1 MPDTIVLVFYMVLT
15 AAALTWVVPSGEYVR
30 EWVET
35 DGRMKEVVVDG
46 SFHYVERAPQL
57 FGVFFALFK
66 GFVDKADVIV
76 FVLMVGGA
84 FWILN
89 GTGAID
95 RGIKAFVARLR
106 RKQRSQTGRW
116 SVDDT
121 VLTLIM
127 VVFSLF
133 GAVFGMSEETLAFIL
148 IFVPM
153 AISMGYDSI
162 VGVCISYL
170 AAHVG
175 FAGAM
180 LNPFTVGVAQ
190 GLAGLPLF
198 SGVEYRFV
206 CWLVLTAV
214 AVVFVLAYARR
225 LRKDPTFS
233 PMYKLDDFWRRSG
246 KVADPITGEPT
257 GQAVVASDTV
267 VASVADAVDAAQA
280 ESAGGKASAVRARHI
295 VFAVLAAAQVVMACL
310 YPMASFD
317 LFGRTF
323 ALPLLPCL
331 AGLFVLAGGY
341 AARRSGAAFSMGL
354 LLFTILYL
362 VSGVLC
368 FGWYMTEIAGLFFA
382 MGLAAGLASG
392 WGMNPLMRRFMEGV
406 KDMLGPA
413 MIIGMA
419 SGIIFILQ
427 EGKIIDTLLYSVSY
441 AMSEVGEVAS
451 LAGMYLFQTML
462 NVVMPS
468 GSAKAALTM
477 PIMAPLSDLMHI
489 SRQTTVLAF
498 QFGDGFTNMITPT
511 SGILMG
517 VLGAARIPY
526 AVWLKWVY
534 KFILFCI
541 GLGFLLLLP
550 TLYFTFNGF

>member
-1 MPDTIVLVFYMVLT
+1 MLKKMPDTIVLVFYMVLT

-30 EWVET
+30 EWVEV
-35 DGRMKEVVVDG
+35 DGQMKEVVVDD

-57 FGVFFALFK
+57 FSVFFALMK
-66 GFVDKADVIV
+66 GFVDKADIIV
-76 FVLMVGGA
+76 FVLIVGGA

-95 RGIKAFVARLR
+95 RGVKAFVRRLR
-106 RKQRSQTGRW
+106 RKERKGGWWT
-116 SVDDT
+116 VDDT

-198 SGVEYRFV
+198 SGVEYRFL
-206 CWLVLTAV
+206 CWLVLTAAAV
-214 AVVFVLAYARR
+214 AVVLAYARK

-233 PMYKLDDFWRRSG
+233 PMYKLDDFWRRG
-246 KVADPITGEPT
+246 AEAAVAEGLAET
-257 GQAVVASDTV
+257 
-267 VASVADAVDAAQA
+267 ASVSGV
-280 ESAGGKASAVRARHI
+280 SAPAVRRRYI
-295 VFAVLAAAQVVMACL
+295 VYIVLAVTQVVMACL
-310 YPMASFD
+310 YPMAAFD

-323 ALPLLPCL
+323 QWPVLPCI
-331 AGLFVLAGGY
+331 AGLFVLVGGY
-341 AARRSGAAFSMGL
+341 AARRSSAAFSMGL
-354 LLFTILYL
+354 LGFTILYL
-362 VSGVLC
+362 VVGVLC
-368 FGWYMTEIAGLFFA
+368 YAWYMTEIAGLFFA

-392 WGMNPLMRRFMEGV
+392 LGMNPLMRRFMEGV
-406 KDMLGPA
+406 KDMLEPA
-413 MIIGMA
+413 MIIGLA
-419 SGIIFILQ
+419 SGIIFILR

-441 AMSEVGEVAS
+441 AMSEAGEVAS
-451 LAGMYLFQTML
+451 LAGMYLFQTLL

-477 PIMAPLSDLMHI
+477 PIMAPLSDLLHI

-526 AVWLKWVY
+526 TVWLKWVY

>member
-57 FGVFFALFK
+57 FGIFFALFK

-95 RGIKAFVARLR
+95 RGIKAFVERLR

-225 LRKDPTFS
+225 LRKDPTVS

-246 KVADPITGEPT
+246 SVSAAGAGPVQVEVQPGTGVEA
-257 GQAVVASDTV
+257 G
-267 VASVADAVDAAQA
+267 
-280 ESAGGKASAVRARHI
+280 AGGATVACGAASSVRARYI
-295 VFAVLAAAQVVMACL
+295 VFAVLAVAQVVLACL
-310 YPMASFD
+310 YPMATFD

-354 LLFTILYL
+354 LFFTILYL
-362 VSGVLC
+362 VLGVLC
-368 FGWYMTEIAGLFFA
+368 YGWYMTEIAGLFFA

-451 LAGMYLFQTML
+451 LAGMYLFQTLL

>member
-1 MPDTIVLVFYMVLT
+1 MLKKMPDTIVLVFYMVLT

-30 EWVET
+30 EWVEV
-35 DGRMKEVVVDG
+35 DGRMKEAVVDD
-46 SFHYVERAPQL
+46 SFHYVERTPQ
-57 FGVFFALFK
+57 FFSVFYALFK

-95 RGIKAFVARLR
+95 RGVKAFVARLR
-106 RKQRSQTGRW
+106 RKRPRGGRW

-190 GLAGLPLF
+190 GLAGIPLF
-198 SGVEYRFV
+198 SGVEYRFL

-225 LRKDPTFS
+225 LRKDPTIS

-246 KVADPITGEPT
+246 KPEPSVPAAEAGDAVAA
-257 GQAVVASDTV
+257 GQAAS
-267 VASVADAVDAAQA
+267 
-280 ESAGGKASAVRARHI
+280 VRARYV
-295 VFAVLAAAQVVMACL
+295 VFAVLAAVQVVMACL
-310 YPMASFD
+310 YPMATFD

-331 AGLFVLAGGY
+331 TGLFVLAGGY

-362 VSGVLC
+362 VFGVLC
-368 FGWYMTEIAGLFFA
+368 YGWYMTEIAGLFFA

-392 WGMNPLMRRFMEGV
+392 WGMNPLMRRFMDGV

-451 LAGMYLFQTML
+451 LGGMYLFQTLL

-526 AVWLKWVY
+526 AVWVKWIY

>member
-1 MPDTIVLVFYMVLT
+1 MLKKMPDTIVLVFYMVLT

-30 EWVET
+30 EWTEV
-35 DGRMKEVVVDG
+35 DGQMKEVVVDD

-57 FGVFFALFK
+57 FSVFFALMK
-66 GFVDKADVIV
+66 GFVDKADIIV
-76 FVLMVGGA
+76 FVLIVGGA

-95 RGIKAFVARLR
+95 RGVKAFVRRLR
-106 RKQRSQTGRW
+106 RKERKGGWWT
-116 SVDDT
+116 VDDT

-198 SGVEYRFV
+198 SGVEYRFL
-206 CWLVLTAV
+206 CWLVLTAAAV
-214 AVVFVLAYARR
+214 AVVLAYARK
-225 LRKDPTFS
+225 LRKDPTVS
-233 PMYKLDDFWRRSG
+233 PMYRLDDFWRRGAEAAVTEGLADTATAVSG
-246 KVADPITGEPT
+246 VSTP
-257 GQAVVASDTV
+257 
-267 VASVADAVDAAQA
+267 
-280 ESAGGKASAVRARHI
+280 AVRRRYVVYI
-295 VFAVLAAAQVVMACL
+295 VLAVAQVVMACL
-310 YPMASFD
+310 YPVAAFD
-317 LFGRTF
+317 LFGRTCQW
-323 ALPLLPCL
+323 PVLPCI
-331 AGLFVLAGGY
+331 AGLFVLGGGY
-341 AARRSGAAFSMGL
+341 AARRSSAAFSMGL
-354 LLFTILYL
+354 LGFTIIYL
-362 VSGVLC
+362 VVGVLC
-368 FGWYMTEIAGLFFA
+368 YAWYMTEIAGLFFA
-382 MGLAAGLASG
+382 MGLAAGLTSG
-392 WGMNPLMRRFMEGV
+392 LGMNPLMRRFMEGV
-406 KDMLGPA
+406 KDMLEPA
-413 MIIGMA
+413 MIIGLA
-419 SGIIFILQ
+419 SGIIFILK

-441 AMSEVGEVAS
+441 AMSEAGEVAS
-451 LAGMYLFQTML
+451 LAGMYLFQTLL

-477 PIMAPLSDLMHI
+477 PIMAPLSDLLHI

-526 AVWLKWVY
+526 TVWLKWVY

>member
-1 MPDTIVLVFYMVLT
+1 MLKKMPDTIVLVFYMVLT

-30 EWVET
+30 EWTEV
-35 DGRMKEVVVDG
+35 DGQMKEVVVDD

-57 FGVFFALFK
+57 FSVFFALMK
-66 GFVDKADVIV
+66 GFVDKADIIV
-76 FVLMVGGA
+76 FVLSVGGA
-84 FWILN
+84 FWILT

-95 RGIKAFVARLR
+95 RGVKAFGRRLR
-106 RKQRSQTGRW
+106 RKERKGGWWT
-116 SVDDT
+116 VDDT

-162 VGVCISYL
+162 VGVSISYL

-198 SGVEYRFV
+198 SGVEYRFL
-206 CWLVLTAV
+206 CWIVLTAAAV
-214 AVVFVLAYARR
+214 AVVLAYARK

-233 PMYKLDDFWRRSG
+233 PMYKLDDFWRRRGAEAAVSEG
-246 KVADPITGEPT
+246 LADTAAADTGAME
-257 GQAVVASDTV
+257 A
-267 VASVADAVDAAQA
+267 
-280 ESAGGKASAVRARHI
+280 AVRRRYI
-295 VFAVLAAAQVVMACL
+295 VYVVLAVTQIVMACL
-310 YPMASFD
+310 YPMAAFD

-323 ALPLLPCL
+323 QLPVLPCI

-341 AARRSGAAFSMGL
+341 AVRRSSAAFSMGL

-362 VSGVLC
+362 VVGVLC
-368 FGWYMTEIAGLFFA
+368 YAWYMTEIAGLFFA

-392 WGMNPLMRRFMEGV
+392 LGMNPLMRRFMEGV
-406 KDMLGPA
+406 KDMLEPA
-413 MIIGMA
+413 MIIGLA
-419 SGIIFILQ
+419 SGIIFILK

-441 AMSEVGEVAS
+441 AMAEAGEVAS
-451 LAGMYLFQTML
+451 LAGMYLFQTLL

-477 PIMAPLSDLMHI
+477 PIMAPLSDLLHI

-526 AVWLKWVY
+526 TVWLKWVY

>member
-1 MPDTIVLVFYMVLT
+1 MLKKMPDTIVLVFYMVLT

-30 EWVET
+30 EWVEV
-35 DGRMKEVVVDG
+35 DGRMKEVVVDD

-57 FGVFFALFK
+57 FSVFFALMK
-66 GFVDKADVIV
+66 GFVDKADIIV
-76 FVLMVGGA
+76 FVLIVGGA

-95 RGIKAFVARLR
+95 RGVKAFVRRLR
-106 RKQRSQTGRW
+106 RKDRKGGRW
-116 SVDDT
+116 TVDDT

-162 VGVCISYL
+162 VGVSISYL

-198 SGVEYRFV
+198 SGVEYRFL
-206 CWLVLTAV
+206 CWLVLTAAAV
-214 AVVFVLAYARR
+214 AVVLAYARK
-225 LRKDPTFS
+225 LRKDPAFS
-233 PMYKLDDFWRRSG
+233 PMYKLDDFWRRGAEAALSEGLAATAAVSG
-246 KVADPITGEPT
+246 VSTP
-257 GQAVVASDTV
+257 
-267 VASVADAVDAAQA
+267 
-280 ESAGGKASAVRARHI
+280 AVRRRYI
-295 VFAVLAAAQVVMACL
+295 VYIVLAVAQVVVACL
-310 YPMASFD
+310 YPMAAFD

-323 ALPLLPCL
+323 QWPVLPCI
-331 AGLFVLAGGY
+331 AGLFVLGGGY
-341 AARRSGAAFSMGL
+341 AAHRSSAAFSMGL
-354 LLFTILYL
+354 LGFTILYL
-362 VSGVLC
+362 VVGVLC
-368 FGWYMTEIAGLFFA
+368 YAWYMTEIAGLFFA

-392 WGMNPLMRRFMEGV
+392 LGMNPLMRRFMEGV
-406 KDMLGPA
+406 KDMLEPA
-413 MIIGMA
+413 MIIGLA
-419 SGIIFILQ
+419 SGIIFILR

-441 AMSEVGEVAS
+441 AMSEAGEVAS
-451 LAGMYLFQTML
+451 LAGMYLFQTLL

-477 PIMAPLSDLMHI
+477 PIMAPLSDLLHI
-489 SRQTTVLAF
+489 PRQTTVLAF

-526 AVWLKWVY
+526 TVWLKWVY

>member
-1 MPDTIVLVFYMVLT
+1 MLKKMPDTIVLVFYMVLT

-30 EWVET
+30 EWVEV
-35 DGRMKEVVVDG
+35 DGQMKEVVVDD

-57 FGVFFALFK
+57 FSVFFALMK
-66 GFVDKADVIV
+66 GFVDKADIIV
-76 FVLMVGGA
+76 FVLIVGGA

-95 RGIKAFVARLR
+95 RGVKAFVRRLR
-106 RKQRSQTGRW
+106 RKERKGGWWT
-116 SVDDT
+116 VDDT

-198 SGVEYRFV
+198 SGVEYRFL
-206 CWLVLTAV
+206 CWLVLTAAAV
-214 AVVFVLAYARR
+214 AVVLAYARK

-233 PMYKLDDFWRRSG
+233 PMYKLDDFWRRG
-246 KVADPITGEPT
+246 AEAAVTEGLADTAA
-257 GQAVVASDTV
+257 AVS
-267 VASVADAVDAAQA
+267 SV
-280 ESAGGKASAVRARHI
+280 STPAVRRRYI
-295 VFAVLAAAQVVMACL
+295 VYIVLAVAQVVMACL
-310 YPMASFD
+310 YPMAAFD

-323 ALPLLPCL
+323 QWPVLPCI
-331 AGLFVLAGGY
+331 AGLFVLVGGY
-341 AARRSGAAFSMGL
+341 AARRSSAAFSMGL
-354 LLFTILYL
+354 LGFTILYL
-362 VSGVLC
+362 VVGVLC
-368 FGWYMTEIAGLFFA
+368 YAWYMTEIAGLFFA

-392 WGMNPLMRRFMEGV
+392 LGMNPLMRRFMEGV
-406 KDMLGPA
+406 KDMLEPA
-413 MIIGMA
+413 MIIGLA
-419 SGIIFILQ
+419 SGIIFILR

-441 AMSEVGEVAS
+441 AMSEAGEVAS
-451 LAGMYLFQTML
+451 LAGMYLFQTLL

-477 PIMAPLSDLMHI
+477 PIMAPLSDLLHI

-526 AVWLKWVY
+526 TVWLKWVY

>member
-1 MPDTIVLVFYMVLT
+1 MLKKMPDTIVLVFYMVLT

-30 EWVET
+30 EWVEA

-57 FGVFFALFK
+57 FGIFFALFK

-95 RGIKAFVARLR
+95 RGIKAFVERLR

-225 LRKDPTFS
+225 LRKDPTIS

-246 KVADPITGEPT
+246 TGSAAEAGSVRPDASAETGE
-257 GQAVVASDTV
+257 
-267 VASVADAVDAAQA
+267 AA
-280 ESAGGKASAVRARHI
+280 
-295 VFAVLAAAQVVMACL
+295 
-310 YPMASFD
+310 
-317 LFGRTF
+317 
-323 ALPLLPCL
+323 

-354 LLFTILYL
+354 LFFTILYL
-362 VSGVLC
+362 VLGVLC
-368 FGWYMTEIAGLFFA
+368 YGWYMTEIAGLFFA

-413 MIIGMA
+413 VIIGMA

-451 LAGMYLFQTML
+451 LAGMYLFQTLL

>member
-1 MPDTIVLVFYMVLT
+1 MLKKMPDTIVLVFYMVLT

-30 EWVET
+30 EWVEV
-35 DGRMKEVVVDG
+35 DGQMKEVVVDD

-57 FGVFFALFK
+57 FSVFFALMK
-66 GFVDKADVIV
+66 GFVDKADIIV
-76 FVLMVGGA
+76 FVLIVGGA

-95 RGIKAFVARLR
+95 RGVKAFVRRLR
-106 RKQRSQTGRW
+106 RKERKGGWWT
-116 SVDDT
+116 VDDT

-198 SGVEYRFV
+198 SGVEYRFL
-206 CWLVLTAV
+206 CWLVLTAAAV
-214 AVVFVLAYARR
+214 AVVLTYARK

-233 PMYKLDDFWRRSG
+233 PMYKLDDFWRRGAEAAVAEGLADTAAVSG
-246 KVADPITGEPT
+246 VSTP
-257 GQAVVASDTV
+257 
-267 VASVADAVDAAQA
+267 
-280 ESAGGKASAVRARHI
+280 AVRRRYI
-295 VFAVLAAAQVVMACL
+295 VYIVLAVAQVVMACL
-310 YPMASFD
+310 YPMAAFD

-323 ALPLLPCL
+323 QWPVLPCI
-331 AGLFVLAGGY
+331 AGLFVLVGGY
-341 AARRSGAAFSMGL
+341 AARRSSAAFSMGL
-354 LLFTILYL
+354 LGFTILYL
-362 VSGVLC
+362 VVGVLC
-368 FGWYMTEIAGLFFA
+368 YAWYMTEIAGLFFA

-392 WGMNPLMRRFMEGV
+392 LGMNPLMRRFMEGV
-406 KDMLGPA
+406 KDMLEPA
-413 MIIGMA
+413 MIIGLA
-419 SGIIFILQ
+419 SGIIFILR

-441 AMSEVGEVAS
+441 AMSEAGEVAS
-451 LAGMYLFQTML
+451 LAGMYLFQTLL

-477 PIMAPLSDLMHI
+477 PIMAPLSDLLHI

-526 AVWLKWVY
+526 TVWLKWVY

>member
-1 MPDTIVLVFYMVLT
+1 MLKKMPDTIVLVFYMVLT

-30 EWVET
+30 EWVEV
-35 DGRMKEVVVDG
+35 DGQMKEVVVDD

-57 FGVFFALFK
+57 FSVFFALMK
-66 GFVDKADVIV
+66 GFVDKADIIV
-76 FVLMVGGA
+76 FVLIVGGA

-95 RGIKAFVARLR
+95 RGVKAFVRRLR
-106 RKQRSQTGRW
+106 RKERKGGWWT
-116 SVDDT
+116 VDDT

-198 SGVEYRFV
+198 SGVEYRFL
-206 CWLVLTAV
+206 CWLVLTAAAV
-214 AVVFVLAYARR
+214 AVVLTYARK

-233 PMYKLDDFWRRSG
+233 PMYKLDDFWRRGAEAAVTEGLADTATAVSG
-246 KVADPITGEPT
+246 VSTP
-257 GQAVVASDTV
+257 
-267 VASVADAVDAAQA
+267 
-280 ESAGGKASAVRARHI
+280 AVRRRYVVYI
-295 VFAVLAAAQVVMACL
+295 VLAVTQVVMACL
-310 YPMASFD
+310 YPMATFD

-323 ALPLLPCL
+323 QWPVLPCI
-331 AGLFVLAGGY
+331 AGLFVLVGGY
-341 AARRSGAAFSMGL
+341 AARRSSAAFSMGL
-354 LLFTILYL
+354 LGFTILYL
-362 VSGVLC
+362 VVGVLC
-368 FGWYMTEIAGLFFA
+368 YAWYMTEIAGLFFA

-392 WGMNPLMRRFMEGV
+392 LGMNPLMRRFMEGV
-406 KDMLGPA
+406 KDMLEPA
-413 MIIGMA
+413 MIIGLA
-419 SGIIFILQ
+419 SGIIFILR

-441 AMSEVGEVAS
+441 AMSEAGEVAS
-451 LAGMYLFQTML
+451 LAGMYLFQTLL

-477 PIMAPLSDLMHI
+477 PIMAPLSDLLHI

-526 AVWLKWVY
+526 TVWLKWVY

>member
-1 MPDTIVLVFYMVLT
+1 MLKKMPDTIVLVFYMVLT

-30 EWVET
+30 EWVEV
-35 DGRMKEVVVDG
+35 DGQMKEVVVDD

-57 FGVFFALFK
+57 FSVFFALMR
-66 GFVDKADVIV
+66 GFVDKADIIV
-76 FVLMVGGA
+76 FVLIVGGA

-95 RGIKAFVARLR
+95 RGVKAFVRRLR
-106 RKQRSQTGRW
+106 RKERKGGWWT
-116 SVDDT
+116 VDDT

-198 SGVEYRFV
+198 SGVEYRFL
-206 CWLVLTAV
+206 CWLVLTAAAV
-214 AVVFVLAYARR
+214 AVVLAYARK
-225 LRKDPTFS
+225 LRKDPTCS
-233 PMYKLDDFWRRSG
+233 PMYRLDDFWRRGAEAAVSEG
-246 KVADPITGEPT
+246 LAD
-257 GQAVVASDTV
+257 A
-267 VASVADAVDAAQA
+267 ASVSGVSMQAMRRRYIVYIILAVT
-280 ESAGGKASAVRARHI
+280 
-295 VFAVLAAAQVVMACL
+295 QVVMACL
-310 YPMASFD
+310 YPMAAFD
-317 LFGRTF
+317 LFGWTF
-323 ALPLLPCL
+323 QWPVLPCI
-331 AGLFVLAGGY
+331 AGLFVLGGGY
-341 AARRSGAAFSMGL
+341 AARRSSAAFSMGL
-354 LLFTILYL
+354 LGFTILYL
-362 VSGVLC
+362 VVGVLC
-368 FGWYMTEIAGLFFA
+368 YAWYMTEIAGLFFA

-392 WGMNPLMRRFMEGV
+392 LGMNPLMRRFMEGV
-406 KDMLGPA
+406 KDMLEPA
-413 MIIGMA
+413 MIIGLA
-419 SGIIFILQ
+419 SGIIFILK

-441 AMSEVGEVAS
+441 AMSEAGEVAS
-451 LAGMYLFQTML
+451 LAGMYLFQTLL

-477 PIMAPLSDLMHI
+477 PIMAPLSDLLHI

-526 AVWLKWVY
+526 TVWLKWVY

>member
-1 MPDTIVLVFYMVLT
+1 MLKKMPDTIVLVFYMVLT

-30 EWVET
+30 EWTEV
-35 DGRMKEVVVDG
+35 DGQMKEVVVDD

-57 FGVFFALFK
+57 FSVFFALMK
-66 GFVDKADVIV
+66 GFVDKADIIV
-76 FVLMVGGA
+76 FVLIVGGA

-95 RGIKAFVARLR
+95 RGVKAFVRRLR
-106 RKQRSQTGRW
+106 RKERKGGWWT
-116 SVDDT
+116 VDDT

-162 VGVCISYL
+162 VGVSISYL

-198 SGVEYRFV
+198 SGVEYRFL
-206 CWLVLTAV
+206 CWLVLTAAAV
-214 AVVFVLAYARR
+214 AVVLAYARK

-233 PMYKLDDFWRRSG
+233 PMYRLDDFWRRGAEAAVSEG
-246 KVADPITGEPT
+246 LADT
-257 GQAVVASDTV
+257 
-267 VASVADAVDAAQA
+267 AA
-280 ESAGGKASAVRARHI
+280 AGVSTPAVRRRY
-295 VFAVLAAAQVVMACL
+295 VVYVVLAVTQVVMACL
-310 YPMASFD
+310 YPMAAFD

-323 ALPLLPCL
+323 QLPVLPCI
-331 AGLFVLAGGY
+331 AGLFVLCGGY
-341 AARRSGAAFSMGL
+341 AAHRSSAAFSMGL

-362 VSGVLC
+362 VVGVLC
-368 FGWYMTEIAGLFFA
+368 YAWYMTEIAGLFFA

-392 WGMNPLMRRFMEGV
+392 LGMNPLMRRFMEGV
-406 KDMLGPA
+406 KDMLEPA
-413 MIIGMA
+413 MIIGLA
-419 SGIIFILQ
+419 SGIIFILR

-441 AMSEVGEVAS
+441 AMSEAGEVAS
-451 LAGMYLFQTML
+451 LAGMYLFQTLL

-477 PIMAPLSDLMHI
+477 PIMAPLSDLLHI

-526 AVWLKWVY
+526 TVWLKWVY

>member
-1 MPDTIVLVFYMVLT
+1 MLKKMPDTIVLVFYMVLT

-30 EWVET
+30 EWVEA

-57 FGVFFALFK
+57 FGIFFALFK

-95 RGIKAFVARLR
+95 RGIKAFVERLR

-225 LRKDPTFS
+225 LRKDPTIS

-246 KVADPITGEPT
+246 TGSAAEAGSVRPDASAETGE
-257 GQAVVASDTV
+257 AAEAS
-267 VASVADAVDAAQA
+267 S
-280 ESAGGKASAVRARHI
+280 VRARHI

-310 YPMASFD
+310 YPTATFD

-341 AARRSGAAFSMGL
+341 AARRSGVAFSMGL
-354 LLFTILYL
+354 LFFTILYL
-362 VSGVLC
+362 VLGVLC
-368 FGWYMTEIAGLFFA
+368 YGWYMTAIAGLFFA

-451 LAGMYLFQTML
+451 LAGMYLFQTLL

>member
-1 MPDTIVLVFYMVLT
+1 MLKKMPDTIVLVFYMVLM

-30 EWVET
+30 ETVEV
-35 DGRMKEVVVDG
+35 DGRFKEVVVDD
-46 SFHYVERAPQL
+46 SFHYVERSPQL
-57 FGVFFALFK
+57 FSVFFALFD

-76 FVLMVGGA
+76 FVLIVGGA

-95 RGIKAFVARLR
+95 QGIKAFVRRLR
-106 RKQRSQTGRW
+106 RKEGRRGRW

-133 GAVFGMSEETLAFIL
+133 GAVFGMSEETLAFVL

-180 LNPFTVGVAQ
+180 LNPFTIGVAQ
-190 GLAGLPLF
+190 GLADLPLF
-198 SGVEYRFV
+198 SGVEYRFF
-206 CWLVLTAV
+206 CWVVLTAAAV
-214 AVVFVLAYARR
+214 AVVLAYARK
-225 LRKDPTFS
+225 LRRDPTFS
-233 PMYKLDDFWRRSG
+233 PMYGLDDFWRRKASETASG
-246 KVADPITGEPT
+246 
-257 GQAVVASDTV
+257 AVVEAA
-267 VASVADAVDAAQA
+267 VAAGDGGRGNGRQA
-280 ESAGGKASAVRARHI
+280 EKCLERRRYV
-295 VFAVLAAAQVVMACL
+295 VFGVLAVAQVVMAWL
-310 YPMASFD
+310 YPMATFGLS
-317 LFGRTF
+317 GRTF
-323 ALPLLPCL
+323 SLPVLPCL
-331 AGLFVLAGGY
+331 AGLFVVSGAY
-341 AARRSGAAFSMGL
+341 TSWRSSAAFSLEL
-354 LLFTILYL
+354 LLFTIAYL
-362 VSGVLC
+362 VVGVLC
-368 FGWYMTEIAGLFFA
+368 YAWYMTEIAGLFFA
-382 MGLAAGLASG
+382 MGLAVGIASG
-392 WGMNPLMRRFMEGV
+392 MGMNPLMRRFMEGV

-413 MIIGMA
+413 MVIGMA

-427 EGKIIDTLLYSVSY
+427 EGKIIDTLLYGVSY
-441 AMSEVGEVAS
+441 AMREAGELAS
-451 LAGMYLFQTML
+451 LGGMYLFQTVL
-462 NVVMPS
+462 NIVMPS

-489 SRQTTVLAF
+489 SRQTMVLAF

-526 AVWLKWVY
+526 AVWVKWVY
-534 KFILFCI
+534 RFIVGCI
-541 GLGFLLLLP
+541 VLGFLLLLP